1 MSRKLYY
8 RIAHEETQQGLWYD
22 SKGNF
27 TGLIHNEFNFC
38 MNTNLPMP
46 FDPDLVGWL
55 SATDSLEDL
64 FNWFS
69 KEDIERLE
77 NHGWFITVY
86 EAEKV
91 KQYKNHLVI
100 CQETFF
106 YGLDIQ
112 MPFTLNGFAM
122 VGKSKPKY

>member
-1 MSRKLYY
+1 MSSKRGISISANVKRLGFCGVYAQSFFPRHRTKPMLYTGYLLIFKRKNMSKLYY

-55 SATDSLEDL
+55 SATL
-64 FNWFS
+64 
-69 KEDIERLE
+69 
-77 NHGWFITVY
+77 
-86 EAEKV
+86 
-91 KQYKNHLVI
+91 
-100 CQETFF
+100 
-106 YGLDIQ
+106 
-112 MPFTLNGFAM
+112 
-122 VGKSKPKY
+122 